1 MRAPDEA
8 DVYCEP
14 CGVYHQPPA
23 CNAGLHTRSALD
35 VAVVESLAAEVRDLV
50 TRVRVLE
57 DREALREAVAEII
70 CGGVP
75 AVGRSRH
82 LRSVRP
88 GQPV

>member
-1 MRAPDEA
+1 
-8 DVYCEP
+8 
-14 CGVYHQPPA
+14 
-23 CNAGLHTRSALD
+23 